1 MREMRFFS
9 GLCMEFP
16 DCKRESCHCFNAV
29 LDAQAVLL
37 AGPQPLL
44 NARVQSRSLEELDYG
59 SDGLYYH
66 DGKPFSGTA
75 LYLDGE
81 WPQAEADY
89 C

>member
-44 NARVQSRSLEELDYG
+44 NDRVQS
-59 SDGLYYH
+59 
-66 DGKPFSGTA
+66 
-75 LYLDGE
+75 
-81 WPQAEADY
+81 
-89 C
+89 